1 MKGGNVNDFIDH
13 TTFEEC
19 AVIYKGEEYFFH
31 GLIFD
36 KEKMSTPTQL
46 TLGIKMATLR
56 ELYSTKQQSL
66 RKSVWNLLKTSQFL
80 MESLFG
86 KPSLKWNGWSGRLIV
101 VKPNS
106 L

>member
-1 MKGGNVNDFIDH
+1 
-13 TTFEEC
+13 
-19 AVIYKGEEYFFH
+19 
-31 GLIFD
+31 
-36 KEKMSTPTQL
+36 
-46 TLGIKMATLR
+46 MATLR

-106 L
+106 LIVILSVKFDFKNHYYKPESQCALGQSCY